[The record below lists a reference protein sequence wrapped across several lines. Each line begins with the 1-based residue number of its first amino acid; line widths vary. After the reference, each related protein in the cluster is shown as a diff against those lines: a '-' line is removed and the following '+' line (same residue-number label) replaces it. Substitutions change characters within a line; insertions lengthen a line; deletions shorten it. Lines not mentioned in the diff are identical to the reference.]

1 MRWATRVYTGK
12 TIAGLIGP
20 APEGSFTPDERVL
33 LLHAGE
39 LPSLFAYESAL
50 LGDGALPP

>member
-20 APEGSFTPDERVL
+20 APEGSFTPGERVL
-33 LLHAGE
+33 LLRAGE
-39 LPSLFAYESAL
+39 LPSLFAYERAL